1 MAEIE
6 IYKKS
11 PGEFD
16 LGQRRGRR
24 AMRSQV
30 IMFSLMIFLT
40 LTRSQWSWHQ
50 MQSYWILEILC
61 DSSNYA
67 VCCSPSRITIILLHA
82 YERKRTWYRSN
93 VYVYRSI
100 ACIHSRFNI
109 LLQLFGGIK
118 IRKAW
123 GRFNFHRLFIFQTN
137 MLRYFTCFLTESLVS
152 NDTLLLDKFWICHS
166 SSIELSGILH
176 YN

>member
-40 LTRSQWSWHQ
+40 LTSFTIV
-50 MQSYWILEILC
+50 MA
-61 DSSNYA
+61 SNAEVIGFSKYY
-67 VCCSPSRITIILLHA
+67 VIPVILLFA
-82 YERKRTWYRSN
+82 A
-93 VYVYRSI
+93 VQVG
-100 ACIHSRFNI
+100 
-109 LLQLFGGIK
+109 LQLYYFMHMQEKGHGI
-118 IRKAW
+118 AAMFMFS
-123 GRFNFHRLFIFQTN
+123 GALVA
-137 MLRYFTCFLTESLVS
+137 FLIVLTFVTIVWW
-152 NDTLLLDKFWICHS
+152 N
-166 SSIELSGILH
+166 
-176 YN
+176 